1 MFSAFLPAAGK
12 DALNRMS
19 GEVRAWRIQ
28 LRSGTGPEDI
38 AARINPI
45 VRGWMTC
52 CGRFCR
58 TALNGLL
65 QRINTC
71 LVRRAKRKYKR
82 LRSYKKV
89 RKGWDGPTARRPRL
103 FAHWI
108 WMTDF
113 RYGLWMGRAE

>member
-45 VRGWMTC
+45 VRPEFGQLTAWCTIRLL
-52 CGRFCR
+52 GRS
-58 TALNGLL
+58 G
-65 QRINTC
+65 
-71 LVRRAKRKYKR
+71 
-82 LRSYKKV
+82 
-89 RKGWDGPTARRPRL
+89 
-103 FAHWI
+103 
-108 WMTDF
+108 
-113 RYGLWMGRAE
+113 